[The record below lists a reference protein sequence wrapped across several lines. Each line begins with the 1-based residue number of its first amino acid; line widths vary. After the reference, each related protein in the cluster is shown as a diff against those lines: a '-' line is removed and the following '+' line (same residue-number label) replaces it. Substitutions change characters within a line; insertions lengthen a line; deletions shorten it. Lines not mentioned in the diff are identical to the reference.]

1 MYTIELNAEE
11 HIILLNSL
19 EICLGELRM
28 EITKTDNT
36 RYKMMLK
43 KRKEILQGIK
53 ERLSESLPELPLAE

>member
-1 MYTIELNAEE
+1 MYTIKLNAEE

>member
-1 MYTIELNAEE
+1 MYTIKLNAEE

-43 KRKEILQGIK
+43 KRKEMLQGIK